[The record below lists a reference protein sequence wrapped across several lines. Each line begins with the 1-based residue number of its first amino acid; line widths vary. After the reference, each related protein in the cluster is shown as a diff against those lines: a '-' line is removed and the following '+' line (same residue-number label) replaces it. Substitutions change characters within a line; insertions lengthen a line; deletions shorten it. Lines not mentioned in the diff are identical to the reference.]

1 MQPTNKQK
9 GVRYFASGNDMLK
22 KGEFF
27 YEYATGGKIGW
38 TEDAGYTIVTA
49 ASKDGVNLL
58 SAVVL
63 EEFQQERPLYRYPDI
78 VRLWLCQLQAD
89 HHSRLFL

>member
-9 GVRYFASGNDMLK
+9 DVRYFASGNDMLK

-38 TEDAGYTIVTA
+38 TEDAGYTIVTT
-49 ASKDGVNLL
+49 ASKDGVNLI
-58 SAVVL
+58 AVVL
-63 EEFQQERPLYRYPDI
+63 KKFQQERSLYRYPGL
-78 VRLWLCQLQAD
+78 V
-89 HHSRLFL
+89 